1 MIKEILQGKDIFQVA
16 EAATRDDLTIGQD
29 LRDTLE
35 ANIEHGV
42 GMAAN
47 MIGVNKQVI
56 IALDG
61 EQALVMYNP
70 VVLKQSGPYEAS
82 EGCMSLVGLG
92 TRTATRYETIKV
104 QWQNDQF
111 QTRVKTFKG
120 FTAQIIQHEIDHLK
134 GIVI

>member
-1 MIKEILQGKDIFQVA
+1 MIKEILQGKDIFKPS
-16 EAATRDDLTIGQD
+16 EPATRDDLQIAQD

-35 ANIEHGV
+35 ANLEHGV

-61 EQALVMYNP
+61 EQPLVMFNP
-70 VVLKQSGPYEAS
+70 MILKQSGPFEAS

-104 QWQNDQF
+104 QWQNEQF